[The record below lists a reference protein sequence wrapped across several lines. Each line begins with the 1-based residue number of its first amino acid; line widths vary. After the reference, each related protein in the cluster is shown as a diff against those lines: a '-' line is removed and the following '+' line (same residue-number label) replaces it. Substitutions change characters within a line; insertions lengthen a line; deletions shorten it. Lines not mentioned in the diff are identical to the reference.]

1 MASGKEIRAQ
11 IKSISNTRKITS
23 AMEMVAASKMRK
35 AQDRMAA
42 SRPYSDKMRQVLLN
56 VLLNAAQSIESDGA
70 ITIEVAEADGLAA
83 VSVRD
88 TGCGMSEEQAAQA
101 FTPFFTTKEKGTGLG
116 LAVAQ
121 KIVEGHGGRIELESE
136 VGAGTTMIVYLPVA
150 E

>member
-1 MASGKEIRAQ
+1 MKTFTCTALLTLLLFAPLAQ
-11 IKSISNTRKITS
+11 
-23 AMEMVAASKMRK
+23 
-35 AQDRMAA
+35 AQDVDFELV
-42 SRPYSDKMRQVLLN
+42 SVG
-56 VLLNAAQSIESDGA
+56 VESDGA

-136 VGAGTTMIVYLPVA
+136 LGAGTTMTVYLPVA